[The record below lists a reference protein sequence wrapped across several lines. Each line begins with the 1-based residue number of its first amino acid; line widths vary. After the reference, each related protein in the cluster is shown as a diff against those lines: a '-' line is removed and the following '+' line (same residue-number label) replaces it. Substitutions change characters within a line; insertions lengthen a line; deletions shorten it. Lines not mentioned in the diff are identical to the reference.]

1 MAVMGYWVSS
11 RRHKIPLVE
20 DARMSPQKERL
31 RTLIVDDSE
40 LALHTICSYL
50 EDLPWVQV
58 VGTAMD
64 GVDALLLAAKHH
76 PDLVLLDLQ
85 MPGMSGLEVASRL
98 ASDFPGILV
107 VIVTGLDAPKL
118 GLRLSDR
125 GVYGLVSKQR
135 MHQELPEVLDQ
146 ILHSSAS

>member
-1 MAVMGYWVSS
+1 MDVVNYWVSS
-11 RRHKIPLVE
+11 RHHKIPLE
-20 DARMSPQKERL
+20 DTRVSPQKERL
-31 RTLIVDDSE
+31 RTLIVDDSA
-40 LALHTICSYL
+40 LALHTICSFL

-64 GVDALLLAAKHH
+64 GAEALSLAAKVH

-85 MPGMSGLEVASRL
+85 MPGMSGLEVSTRL
-98 ASDFPGILV
+98 ASEFPDILV
-107 VIVTGLDAPKL
+107 VIITGLDAPKL

-135 MHQELPEVLDQ
+135 MNQELPEIIDQ
-146 ILHSSAS
+146 ILHSAAS

>member
-1 MAVMGYWVSS
+1 M
-11 RRHKIPLVE
+11 RL
-20 DARMSPQKERL
+20 QKERL

-50 EDLPWVQV
+50 EEMPWVQV

-64 GVDALLLAAKHH
+64 GAEALVLAAKHH

-98 ASDFPGILV
+98 ASEFPDILV

-125 GVYGLVSKQR
+125 GVYGLVHKQQ
-135 MHQELPEVLDQ
+135 MNTELPEMLDQ
-146 ILHSSAS
+146 ILHSAAS

>member
-1 MAVMGYWVSS
+1 MDGVNYWVSNW
-11 RRHKIPLVE
+11 RHKIPLE

-40 LALHTICSYL
+40 LAVHTICTYL

-64 GVDALLLAAKHH
+64 GAEALSLAAKVH

-85 MPGMSGLEVASRL
+85 MPGMSGLEVASQI
-98 ASDFPGILV
+98 AKEFHDILV

-118 GLRLSDR
+118 GLKLSDR

-135 MHQELPEVLDQ
+135 MNTELPEVIDQ
-146 ILHSSAS
+146 IRHLPA

>member
-1 MAVMGYWVSS
+1 M
-11 RRHKIPLVE
+11 RL
-20 DARMSPQKERL
+20 QKERL
-31 RTLIVDDSE
+31 RTLIVDDSK

-50 EDLPWVQV
+50 EEMPWVQV

-64 GVDALLLAAKHH
+64 GAEALVLAAKHH

-98 ASDFPGILV
+98 ASEFPDILV

-125 GVYGLVSKQR
+125 GVYGLVHKQQ
-135 MHQELPEVLDQ
+135 MNTELPEMLDQ
-146 ILHSSAS
+146 ILHSAAS

>member
-1 MAVMGYWVSS
+1 MDGVNYWVSS
-11 RRHKIPLVE
+11 RRHKIPLE
-20 DARMSPQKERL
+20 DTRMGPQKERL

-40 LALHTICSYL
+40 LAVHTICSFL

-64 GVDALLLAAKHH
+64 GASALVLAAKLH

-85 MPGMSGLEVASRL
+85 MPGMSGLEVATRL
-98 ASDFPGILV
+98 ASEFPGILV

-135 MHQELPEVLDQ
+135 MNLELPVVIDQ
-146 ILHSSAS
+146 IRHLPAC

>member
-1 MAVMGYWVSS
+1 
-11 RRHKIPLVE
+11 
-20 DARMSPQKERL
+20 MSPQKERL

-50 EDLPWVQV
+50 EEMPWVQV
-58 VGTAMD
+58 VATALD
-64 GVDALLLAAKHH
+64 GAEALSLAAKVH

-98 ASDFPGILV
+98 AAEFPDILV

-118 GLRLSDR
+118 GLKLSDR
-125 GVYGLVSKQR
+125 GVYGLISKQR
-135 MHQELPEVLDQ
+135 MNTELPEVLEQ
-146 ILHSSAS
+146 ILHMPAS

>member
-1 MAVMGYWVSS
+1 MDVVSYWVSNW
-11 RRHKIPLVE
+11 RHKIPLE
-20 DARMSPQKERL
+20 DTPMRPQKERL

-40 LALHTICSYL
+40 LAVHTICSFL

-64 GVDALLLAAKHH
+64 GAEALSLAAKVH

-98 ASDFPGILV
+98 ASEFPDILV

-135 MHQELPEVLDQ
+135 MNYELPEMLDQ
-146 ILHSSAS
+146 ILHPHAS

>member
-1 MAVMGYWVSS
+1 
-11 RRHKIPLVE
+11 
-20 DARMSPQKERL
+20 MSPQKDRL

-40 LALHTICSYL
+40 LAVHTICSYL
-50 EDLPWVQV
+50 EEMPWVRV
-58 VGTAMD
+58 VGTAMN
-64 GVDALLLAAKHH
+64 GADALALVAKLH

-125 GVYGLVSKQR
+125 GVYGLVRKQH
-135 MHQELPEVLDQ
+135 MNTELPEMLDQ
-146 ILHSSAS
+146 ILHSHAS

>member
-1 MAVMGYWVSS
+1 
-11 RRHKIPLVE
+11 
-20 DARMSPQKERL
+20 MSPQKERL

-40 LALHTICSYL
+40 LALHTICSFL

-58 VGTAMD
+58 VGTAMN
-64 GVDALLLAAKHH
+64 GADALALAAKVH

-85 MPGMSGLEVASRL
+85 MPGMSGLEVASRI
-98 ASDFPGILV
+98 ASEFPDILV

-118 GLRLSDR
+118 GLRLIDR

-135 MHQELPEVLDQ
+135 MNTELPEMLDQ
-146 ILHSSAS
+146 ILHLPAS

>member
-1 MAVMGYWVSS
+1 M
-11 RRHKIPLVE
+11 R
-20 DARMSPQKERL
+20 PQKERL

-50 EDLPWVQV
+50 EEMPWVQV

-64 GVDALLLAAKHH
+64 GAEALVLAAKHH

-98 ASDFPGILV
+98 ASEFPDILV

-125 GVYGLVSKQR
+125 GVYGLVHKQQ
-135 MHQELPEVLDQ
+135 MNTELPEMLDQ
-146 ILHSSAS
+146 ILHSAAS

>member
-1 MAVMGYWVSS
+1 M
-11 RRHKIPLVE
+11 R
-20 DARMSPQKERL
+20 PQKERL

-40 LALHTICSYL
+40 LALHTIRSFV
-50 EDLPWVQV
+50 EELPWVQV
-58 VGTAMD
+58 VGTALD
-64 GVDALLLAAKHH
+64 GPAALSLAAKVH

-98 ASDFPGILV
+98 ASEFPDILV
-107 VIVTGLDAPKL
+107 VIVTGIDAPKL

-135 MHQELPEVLDQ
+135 MNQELPAVLDQ
-146 ILHSSAS
+146 IRHSSAN